1 MKKEPKK
8 PSKMTGIRTKISLMM
23 IVLLAVVVLTL
34 TLTLFFS
41 FRKTTAGIS
50 SMRWKRR
57 WKSTGFVEE
66 LMERIRTADELVYPM
81 ERVEENN
88 LPPIAGI
95 IVRFD
100 PKKDYSD
107 LNSHLAVYQ
116 EGRKLFQDY
125 FQTCFGEENFGA
137 VSQLYVEDTYP
148 LAAYLS
154 KIYDLDQKESGF
166 FSARKVKTQDW
177 YQKTILQDGENYWFT
192 RTEEPDRIYVS
203 RLVKNQP
210 VCGRKPDGISARSP
224 LSCSWTSRGSA
235 VGFRW
240 TI

>member
-1 MKKEPKK
+1 MEINGD
-8 PSKMTGIRTKISLMM
+8 S
-23 IVLLAVVVLTL
+23 
-34 TLTLFFS
+34 
-41 FRKTTAGIS
+41 
-50 SMRWKRR
+50 
-57 WKSTGFVEE
+57 VEE

-88 LPPIAGI
+88 LPPIAGM

-154 KIYDLDQKESGF
+154 KIYDLDQKKVDFFCPESKNTGLVPEDDP
-166 FSARKVKTQDW
+166 AGRRKLLV
-177 YQKTILQDGENYWFT
+177 YQNRGTGSDLCV
-192 RTEEPDRIYVS
+192 PP
-203 RLVKNQP
+203 VKNQP

-224 LSCSWTSRGSA
+224 CPAAGRLVDQQSDSDGPYDTKYTGFSDGCLRKYRVCKPRRAGSFLGSGA
-235 VGFRW
+235 G
-240 TI
+240 TIG

>member
-23 IVLLAVVVLTL
+23 VVLLAVVVLTL

-41 FRKTTAGIS
+41 FRKTTAGYILDALETAMEINGDS
-50 SMRWKRR
+50 
-57 WKSTGFVEE
+57 VEE

-88 LPPIAGI
+88 LPPIAGM

-125 FQTCFGEENFGA
+125 FQTCCL
-137 VSQLYVEDTYP
+137 LYT
-148 LAAYLS
+148 
-154 KIYDLDQKESGF
+154 
-166 FSARKVKTQDW
+166 
-177 YQKTILQDGENYWFT
+177 
-192 RTEEPDRIYVS
+192 
-203 RLVKNQP
+203 
-210 VCGRKPDGISARSP
+210 SP
-224 LSCSWTSRGSA
+224 SPRDA
-235 VGFRW
+235 
-240 TI
+240 